1 MDEREERGFKGFLSA
16 NSDSMV
22 KLFVYHVAMCI
33 FGLVVALALEMVAAQ
48 IDGGTHLCL
57 ECDTYY
63 EVSEL
68 LGEELLC
75 PNCQNETSVKLSVAT
90 YVAGAFGAIVYLG
103 LIYVC
108 MWEKGAKDKIKID
121 GGRLERNNFKG
132 LLIWLVAN
140 SVIIFILLNIA
151 ILSFI
156 KGAENVHGLLTI
168 VGLYTNAMYYAFL
181 WFFSYIDVTALYLVV
196 LIPGALVASLSYYS
210 GVKGDKCLF
219 PEPKHEHNRM
229 TR

>member
-1 MDEREERGFKGFLSA
+1 MDEREERGFKAFFSA

-48 IDGGTHLCL
+48 IDGGTHFCKD
-57 ECDTYY
+57 CDTFY
-63 EVSEL
+63 EL
-68 LGEELLC
+68 ADLGDDLLC
-75 PNCQNETSVKLSVAT
+75 KTCGNETSVKLSVAT
-90 YVAGAFGAIVYLG
+90 YVAGGFGALVYLG

-132 LLIWLVAN
+132 LLIWLVSN
-140 SVIIFILLNIA
+140 SVFIFILLNIA
-151 ILSFI
+151 ILSLI
-156 KGAENVHGLLTI
+156 PAAENVHGILTI
-168 VGLYTNAMYYAFL
+168 IGLYTNAMYYAFL
-181 WFFSYIDVTALYLVV
+181 WLFSYIDVTALYLVV

-210 GVKGDKCLF
+210 GVKGDKCIF
-219 PEPKHEHNRM
+219 PEPKHERNRM